1 MKYILQILGLSALIG
16 ITLASVAHLDKF
28 QFTEDS
34 QINTDYKLT
43 TNGKWI
49 PEHYSTD
56 SDDQLMR
63 NLIEAGLAYT
73 KDKGFDDKYP
83 FLAKKGCGCTSPDMC
98 KCCMAKKVHYWV
110 DKKGAYDAAKELV
123 GTNLH
128 LQGQKLNDYLTENFN
143 DLWKKYDVIETGWVE
158 IERMSMFYKELM
170 KDWTVTLQ

>member
-1 MKYILQILGLSALIG
+1 MKNYLYLTILSVFIQK
-16 ITLASVAHLDKF
+16 TLCSVLNMEKF
-28 QFTEDS
+28 QYTQDN

-83 FLAKKGCGCTSPDMC
+83 FLAKKGCGCMTEDMC
-98 KCCMAKKVHYWV
+98 KCCMAKHVHYWV

-128 LQGQKLNDYLTENFN
+128 MKGQKLNDYLAENF
-143 DLWKKYDVIETGWVE
+143 DELWKKYDVIETGWVE
-158 IERMSMFYKELM
+158 VERMSMFYKELM
-170 KDWTVTLQ
+170 KDWTMTLQ